1 MAPTSTPIFPE
12 GAHRGQTVGVF
23 GEHLARIFHEL
34 PAATTDMAVLPGVLE
49 CRPLRRTVRY
59 ASEPT
64 PCGCQVARPS
74 S

>member
-1 MAPTSTPIFPE
+1 
-12 GAHRGQTVGVF
+12 
-23 GEHLARIFHEL
+23 
-34 PAATTDMAVLPGVLE
+34 MAVLPGVLE
-49 CRPLRRTVRY
+49 CSFDFAQDRRSLRRTVRY